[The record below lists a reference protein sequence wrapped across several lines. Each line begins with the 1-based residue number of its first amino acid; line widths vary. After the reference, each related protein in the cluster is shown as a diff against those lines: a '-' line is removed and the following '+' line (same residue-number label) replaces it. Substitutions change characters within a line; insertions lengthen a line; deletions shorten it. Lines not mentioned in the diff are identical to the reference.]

1 MVIMCLFTTFI
12 TCPIVHMIY
21 PMELRDITSKFDL
34 IPSLSEVENQA
45 TVCGLDI
52 AKDPAIDSNDDTVE
66 HGNIELIVD
75 NDRTVT
81 GIETIDPI
89 EAVNG

>member
-1 MVIMCLFTTFI
+1 VT
-12 TCPIVHMIY
+12 
-21 PMELRDITSKFDL
+21 
-34 IPSLSEVENQA
+34 
-45 TVCGLDI
+45 
-52 AKDPAIDSNDDTVE
+52 DSNDDTVE
-66 HGNIELIVD
+66 HGNIDLIVD